1 MKLFTNQ
8 VRHEIEPES
17 DLASAELVLH
27 SCFHSWEK
35 VKVVLSTLFVVRP
48 SVQMI
53 RMVKVSVHYFTSLFA
68 LVFIANAS
76 KRKGYIWVPLN
87 IKILWRGFWT
97 SSLVAKVLQR
107 GCHFLSE
114 SQINQCQLWYLF
126 VTSSSYGLQI
136 FCLFGFSNSWKIS

>member
-8 VRHEIEPES
+8 VGHEIEPES

-53 RMVKVSVHYFTSLFA
+53 RMVKVSVHY
-68 LVFIANAS
+68 
-76 KRKGYIWVPLN
+76 
-87 IKILWRGFWT
+87 
-97 SSLVAKVLQR
+97 
-107 GCHFLSE
+107 
-114 SQINQCQLWYLF
+114 
-126 VTSSSYGLQI
+126 
-136 FCLFGFSNSWKIS
+136 